1 MAVLRQYL
9 SVAAVGQLLLEAAWF
24 VAAMVLAVG
33 LQRHGRGLSDIV
45 WAPALVYA
53 AVVVAA
59 NALAGLYKSDR
70 KTPLLHFLWRALGA
84 LTLGTAAAYVALF
97 LIPGGPSVQ
106 EVLVDA
112 AVLAFAGF
120 VFLRKGVFARADR
133 LANRVLVIGAGEEA
147 VDLEHAFEAFR
158 HGKPA
163 IVGFYPV
170 PGRATVVPPVRLL
183 SRAEPLAATVRR
195 LHATEIIVAVRDQRG
210 GIVPMDQLL
219 ECRLAGVPVRTVEGV
234 YERLGGRVPVEA
246 LKGSWLV
253 YADGFRQNW
262 WRALEKRSVDVAVSL
277 VLLAVTLPIMAV
289 VAIAIA
295 LESGFPILYR
305 QERVGRG
312 GKTLVIWKF
321 RSMRQDAEADGEP
334 RWAQPGDPRVT
345 RVGRFMRK
353 MRIDELPQLFTVLNG
368 DLSLVGPRPERP
380 AFVTQLAGEIPFY
393 NVRHSV
399 KPGVTGWA
407 QVRYVYGASREDAKK
422 KLEYDLYYV
431 KNHTLLLDV
440 LILFETVRV
449 VLRGEGAH

>member
-1 MAVLRQYL
+1 MAERDEVSPEKTNPAQWGGATFIWSTEADGRSY
-9 SVAAVGQLLLEAAWF
+9 ARPFGAVGQLLLEAAWF

-59 NALAGLYKSDR
+59 NGLVGLYRSDR
-70 KTPLLHFLWRALGA
+70 KTPLLHFLWRTLGA

-97 LIPGGPSVQ
+97 LIPGGPRVQ

-120 VFLRKGVFARADR
+120 VLLRKGVFARADR

-163 IVGFYPV
+163 IVGFCPV
-170 PGRATVVPPVRLL
+170 PGRATLVPPVRLL

-246 LKGSWLV
+246 LGAAGSVRQLPPELV
-253 YADGFRQNW
+253 ADPG
-262 WRALEKRSVDVAVSL
+262 K
-277 VLLAVTLPIMAV
+277 VL
-289 VAIAIA
+289 
-295 LESGFPILYR
+295 
-305 QERVGRG
+305 
-312 GKTLVIWKF
+312 
-321 RSMRQDAEADGEP
+321 
-334 RWAQPGDPRVT
+334 
-345 RVGRFMRK
+345 
-353 MRIDELPQLFTVLNG
+353 
-368 DLSLVGPRPERP
+368 
-380 AFVTQLAGEIPFY
+380 
-393 NVRHSV
+393 
-399 KPGVTGWA
+399 
-407 QVRYVYGASREDAKK
+407 
-422 KLEYDLYYV
+422 
-431 KNHTLLLDV
+431 
-440 LILFETVRV
+440 
-449 VLRGEGAH
+449 